1 MVEWGG
7 HHGGWGGFGPPSY
20 IVKKCPA
27 VETGRIYTVN
37 CKLCDLNEIR
47 NEQHIDYRL
56 YIILALY
63 TVASRGRPGWKFV
76 GCAEDLRRGNS

>member
-27 VETGRIYTVN
+27 VNSHFTNKNSYQSDALFTLCIDLVFGGKYWYMVN
-37 CKLCDLNEIR
+37 DIIARYHLKLTLTK
-47 NEQHIDYRL
+47 L
-56 YIILALY
+56 
-63 TVASRGRPGWKFV
+63 S
-76 GCAEDLRRGNS
+76 